1 MLLIYTPK
9 ITKRV
14 KYIFKLIFKDILEND
29 FTLTSNKEEFKNYNG
44 AKINYSKQAIDD
56 EIFFSAHNLL
66 FEKGIKEQNL
76 LFSEIEQ
83 SKVFFI
89 NNNKKSALAFD
100 PFAASFYLVSRYEE
114 YLPYIKDKY
123 NRFSAKNSIAYKY
136 GFLDKPVV
144 NIWTIK
150 IAKIIKQKFNSFNIH
165 QKKYKFVPTIDIDI
179 AYSYK
184 SKGFVRTT
192 GGYLRALKNID
203 FNEIAERTKVLT
215 KSKKD
220 PFDTYQFIFD
230 IHKKYNLSPVYFI
243 LCADYGQY
251 DKNIN
256 TQNILFQSLI
266 KSIAD
271 YAQIG
276 IHPSFA
282 SNLTIKKLKI
292 EKNRLSKIINKE
304 ITKSRQHFLKLDL
317 PETYR
322 NLIKIDITDDY
333 TMGYADE
340 LGFRASIC
348 SDFYFYDIDLETE
361 TNLKVHPFAVM
372 DGTLR
377 DYMNISAADAISY
390 IRPLIKQVKAVN
402 GTFISLWHNE
412 SFSNTRRWKGWQK
425 VYEEMVKQAI

>member
-1 MLLIYTPK
+1 MLLIYTHR

-14 KYIFKLIFKDILEND
+14 KYIFKLIFENLLGIK
-29 FTLTSNKEEFKNYNG
+29 FVLTSNKEDFRNYNG
-44 AKINYSKQAIDD
+44 AKINYSKQIIDD
-56 EIFFSAHNLL
+56 EIFFLSHNLL

-76 LFSEIEQ
+76 LFSESEQ

-144 NIWTIK
+144 NIWAIK
-150 IAKIIKQKFNSFNIH
+150 IAEIIKQKFSSFNIPE
-165 QKKYKFVPTIDIDI
+165 KNYKFIPTIDIDI

-184 SKGFVRTT
+184 SKGFVRTI

-203 FNEIAERTKVLT
+203 FHEIAERTKVLT

-230 IHKKYNLSPVYFI
+230 IHKKHNLNPIYFI
-243 LCADYGQY
+243 LCADYAQY

-256 TQNILFQSLI
+256 TQDNLFRSLI

-282 SNLTIKKLKI
+282 SNTNPGKLKI

-317 PETYR
+317 PATYR
-322 NLIKIDITDDY
+322 NLIKNDITDDY
-333 TMGYADE
+333 TMGYASE

-348 SDFYFYDIDLETE
+348 SDFNFYDIDLETE

-372 DGTLR
+372 DGTLK
-377 DYMNISAADAISY
+377 DYMKMSDDNAISY
-390 IRPLIKQVKAVN
+390 IRPLIKQVKDVN

-412 SFSNTRRWKGWQK
+412 SFSNAKTWKGWQK
-425 VYEEMVKQAI
+425 VYEEMVKLSI